1 MKNDNVKLK
10 IFRFLFVSLRF
21 GGQIFL
27 FSFLFFILQS
37 SVFAV
42 CPLCTLAAAGG
53 IEVTRI
59 LGVDD
64 LISSIW
70 IGGLIV
76 SAALWLSD
84 FLAKKKILK
93 PIWREILSLIL
104 FYLLTIPFLYWGKMI
119 GFPGN
124 TFLGIDKIVFGI
136 TIGSFVFLLGVFLD
150 KFLRKI
156 NGGKVFIYY
165 QKVILPILFLTI
177 ISLMFYIIL

>member
-1 MKNDNVKLK
+1 MIFVNRK
-10 IFRFLFVSLRF
+10 IKT
-21 GGQIFL
+21 IFYVIL
-27 FSFLFFILQS
+27 ILFFITKKTI
-37 SVFAV
+37 FAV
-42 CPLCTLAAAGG
+42 CPLCTIAAAGG

-93 PIWREILSLIL
+93 PIWREFLSLIL
-104 FYLLTIPFLYWGKMI
+104 FYFLTIPFLYWGKMI
-119 GFPGN
+119 GLPGN
-124 TFLGIDKIVFGI
+124 TFLGVDKIVFGI

-177 ISLMFYIIL
+177 ISLVFYKIL

>member
-1 MKNDNVKLK
+1 MIFVNRKMKT
-10 IFRFLFVSLRF
+10 IFYLIL
-21 GGQIFL
+21 IF
-27 FSFLFFILQS
+27 FFITNKTI
-37 SVFAV
+37 FAV

-53 IEVTRI
+53 IEVTRL

-76 SAALWLSD
+76 SVALWSAD

-119 GFPGN
+119 GLPGN

-136 TIGSFVFLLGVFLD
+136 TVGSFVFLLGVFLD

-156 NGGKVFIYY
+156 NDGKVFIYY

-177 ISLMFYIIL
+177 ISLVFYKIL

>member
-1 MKNDNVKLK
+1 MKNNNVKLK
-10 IFRFLFVSLRF
+10 ICRFLFVSLRF
-21 GGQIFL
+21 GGQVFL
-27 FSFLFFILQS
+27 FSFLFFIFQS

-42 CPLCTLAAAGG
+42 CPLCTIAAAGG

-93 PIWREILSLIL
+93 PIWREFLSLIL
-104 FYLLTIPFLYWGKMI
+104 FYFLTIPFLYWGKMI
-119 GFPGN
+119 GLPGN

>member
-1 MKNDNVKLK
+1 
-10 IFRFLFVSLRF
+10 
-21 GGQIFL
+21 
-27 FSFLFFILQS
+27 
-37 SVFAV
+37 
-42 CPLCTLAAAGG
+42 
-53 IEVTRI
+53 
-59 LGVDD
+59 
-64 LISSIW
+64 
-70 IGGLIV
+70 LIV

-93 PIWREILSLIL
+93 PIWREILPLIL
-104 FYLLTIPFLYWGKMI
+104 FYFLTIPFLYWGKMI
-119 GFPGN
+119 GLPGN
-124 TFLGIDKIVFGI
+124 TFLGVDKIVFGI

>member
-1 MKNDNVKLK
+1 MKT
-10 IFRFLFVSLRF
+10 IFYLIL
-21 GGQIFL
+21 IF
-27 FSFLFFILQS
+27 FFITNKTI
-37 SVFAV
+37 FAV

-76 SAALWLSD
+76 SVALWSAD

-93 PIWREILSLIL
+93 PIWREFLSLIL
-104 FYLLTIPFLYWGKMI
+104 FYFLTIPFLYWGKMI
-119 GFPGN
+119 GLPGN

-150 KFLRKI
+150 NFLRKI

-177 ISLMFYIIL
+177 VSFVFYIIL

>member
-1 MKNDNVKLK
+1 MKNNNLK
-10 IFRFLFVSLRF
+10 IKIWAIFLLLFLFLTKPT
-21 GGQIFL
+21 
-27 FSFLFFILQS
+27 
-37 SVFAV
+37 FAV
-42 CPLCTLAAAGG
+42 CPLCTIAAAGG

-93 PIWREILSLIL
+93 PIWREILPLIL
-104 FYLLTIPFLYWGKMI
+104 FYFLTIPFLYWGKMI
-119 GFPGN
+119 GLPGN
-124 TFLGIDKIVFGI
+124 TFLGVDKIVFGI

>member
-21 GGQIFL
+21 GGQVFL

-42 CPLCTLAAAGG
+42 CPLCTIAAAGG

-76 SAALWLSD
+76 SMSFWMAD
-84 FLAKKKILK
+84 FLAKKNILK
-93 PIWREILSLIL
+93 PIFREVLSLIL

-119 GFPGN
+119 GLPGN

-150 KFLRKI
+150 NFLRKI

-177 ISLMFYIIL
+177 ISLIFYKIL

>member
-10 IFRFLFVSLRF
+10 IFRFLFVVF
-21 GGQIFL
+21 IFY
-27 FSFLFFILQS
+27 FLFFIWVAS
-37 SVFAV
+37 TFAV
-42 CPLCTLAAAGG
+42 CPLCTIAAAGG
-53 IEVTRI
+53 IEVTRL

-76 SAALWLSD
+76 SMSFWMAD

-93 PIWREILSLIL
+93 PIFREVLSLIL

-119 GFPGN
+119 GVRGN

-136 TIGSFVFLLGVFLD
+136 TVGSFVFLLGVFLD
-150 KFLRKI
+150 NFLRKI

-177 ISLMFYIIL
+177 VSFVFYIIL

>member
-10 IFRFLFVSLRF
+10 ICRFLFVVF
-21 GGQIFL
+21 IFY
-27 FSFLFFILQS
+27 FLFFILVAS
-37 SVFAV
+37 TFAV

-84 FLAKKKILK
+84 FLAKKNILK

-150 KFLRKI
+150 KFLRRI
-156 NGGKVFIYY
+156 NDGKVFIYY

-177 ISLMFYIIL
+177 ISLVFYKIL

>member
-1 MKNDNVKLK
+1 MKNNNLK
-10 IFRFLFVSLRF
+10 IKIWAIFLLLFLFL
-21 GGQIFL
+21 IKPT
-27 FSFLFFILQS
+27 
-37 SVFAV
+37 FAV
-42 CPLCTLAAAGG
+42 CPLCTIAAAGG
-53 IEVTRI
+53 IEVTRL

-76 SAALWLSD
+76 SMSFWMAD
-84 FLAKKKILK
+84 FLAKKNILK
-93 PIWREILSLIL
+93 PIFREVLSLIL

-119 GFPGN
+119 GVRGN

-136 TIGSFVFLLGVFLD
+136 AVGSFVFLLGVFLD

-156 NGGKVFIYY
+156 NDGRVFIYY

-177 ISLMFYIIL
+177 ISLVFYKIL